1 VAELS
6 GTGHTAVSAEDT
18 VAANNEAT
26 TNVSKTSNS
35 SASATITIT
44 MYAVADE

>member
-6 GTGHTAVSAEDT
+6 GLGQTTVSVEDT

-26 TNVSKTSNS
+26 TSVSKTSNS
-35 SASATITIT
+35 LASATITIT
-44 MYAVADE
+44 MYSVADE

>member
-6 GTGHTAVSAEDT
+6 GLSHIAVSIEDT

-26 TNVSKTSNS
+26 TSVSKASNS
-35 SASATITIT
+35 SAGTTITIT
-44 MYAVADE
+44 MTGKLNE

>member
-1 VAELS
+1 LS
-6 GTGHTAVSAEDT
+6 GLGHTVVSVKDT

-26 TNVSKTSNS
+26 TSVSKTSNS

-44 MYAVADE
+44 MYALANE